1 MDGAEKQGRRWK
13 KGVLQ
18 TKKLA
23 CVREITQAKEV
34 VPGTASIYGLCFSA
48 LSIITVKNAAVC
60 DRILRI
66 IPYQK

>member
-1 MDGAEKQGRRWK
+1 M
-13 KGVLQ
+13 
-18 TKKLA
+18 
-23 CVREITQAKEV
+23 

>member
-1 MDGAEKQGRRWK
+1 MDDGGRRDF
-13 KGVLQ
+13 Q
-18 TKKLA
+18 AKKLA

-48 LSIITVKNAAVC
+48 SWIIPVSNAAVC

-66 IPYQK
+66 ISYQKITLHA

>member
-1 MDGAEKQGRRWK
+1 MFLQGEEASG
-13 KGVLQ
+13 KGEGGFQ

-48 LSIITVKNAAVC
+48 LGIIPVLNEAVC
-60 DRILRI
+60 DPILRI
-66 IPYQK
+66 FPA